1 MLPDE
6 DIKRSDLQAEI
17 KNALSKGTNSMFLI
31 GLLVIAERIGVVEMR
46 RIIGRASRATYD
58 AAEEQA
64 ERECATKLPRFKTL
78 LLLVSLLLP
87 CCAARA
93 QTSLPALTKWE
104 VNLGWDA
111 PASSPD
117 PVAGYDVFRAP
128 SGTTSFAEVNTSL
141 LTATTYSDLTPQNGT
156 YEYYVDSVDASG
168 NLSAPSNT
176 ATVSIP
182 NLPPVTI
189 TGVTT

>member
-1 MLPDE
+1 MKL
-6 DIKRSDLQAEI
+6 R
-17 KNALSKGTNSMFLI
+17 FLI
-31 GLLVIAERIGVVEMR
+31 PFLFGPV
-46 RIIGRASRATYD
+46 S
-58 AAEEQA
+58 QA
-64 ERECATKLPRFKTL
+64 QSALP
-78 LLLVSLLLP
+78 VP
-87 CCAARA
+87 
-93 QTSLPALTKWE
+93 TKWE
-104 VNLGWDA
+104 INLAWDA

-128 SGTTSFAEVNTSL
+128 SGTTSFAEINTSL

-176 ATVSIP
+176 ATVTIP
-182 NLPPVTI
+182 NLPPAAI